1 MKRLPTILNAGT
13 YSLIILAAA
22 TRAFAQATERS
33 RTVWDAPTLLNSIV
47 STVIFGLLGILLTI
61 LGFKLFDALTPFHLE
76 REVCEKQNIA
86 VALVCAA
93 MMLGISLIVA
103 LTILA

>member
-1 MKRLPTILNAGT
+1 MKRFWTVVRGTAFSLVIL
-13 YSLIILAAA
+13 SAAA
-22 TRAFAQATERS
+22 SAFAQPSERG
-33 RTVWDAPTLLNSIV
+33 RTNWDPATLLNSIV
-47 STVIFGLLGILLTI
+47 STVVFGLLGIILTI
-61 LGFKLFDALTPFHLE
+61 IGFKLFDALTPFHLE
-76 REVCEKQNIA
+76 KEVCEKQNMA

>member
-1 MKRLPTILNAGT
+1 MKRFATILHGSACGMMM
-13 YSLIILAAA
+13 LAAA
-22 TRAFAQATERS
+22 VRAFAQVGERS

-47 STVIFGLLGILLTI
+47 STIIFGLLGTILTI
-61 LGFKLFDALTPFHLE
+61 VGFKLFDALTPFHLE
-76 REVCEKQNIA
+76 REVCEKQNVA

-93 MMLGISLIVA
+93 MMLGISLIIA